1 MKRLMKLQ
9 TVFLFIVFSVLI
21 VNRCASTRT
30 AVDFYVPVNSNLHKE
45 NFSLALK
52 AIEEAKQEGNYAEK
66 DRVLYYLDKGIT
78 LYYMGKAQESIA
90 TLEKAEQSMEELFT
104 KSISKAAA
112 SFVLNDNAL
121 DYFGEIYENL
131 YVNIFKSINYIK
143 LNKFDDAYV
152 EVKRV
157 NDKLRELDLKY
168 GEMAQKMNESE
179 EAKGKM
185 KYESSKFYN
194 DALADYLSY
203 LIFRADGEEDDSRI
217 SFEKMKKAFEM
228 QPQIYDYP
236 FPEKI
241 KYKKPLRRDDM
252 RSFLNIV
259 AFAGQAP
266 YKYEVGGKITTYDD
280 FIAVTDLGMPLNIP
294 NIYWPGIESGY
305 HFKFSFPALKIPPSR
320 VDRILVFI
328 NGKKAGKM
336 MLLEN
341 MGKIAEVTFK
351 ANQNMIILKTIL
363 RAVSKGLLAK
373 EAKKQ
378 LRKGTKADG
387 FAGFLMDMAVDLAV
401 DATENADLRCWRTMP
416 QFCYAAEYELP
427 KGESYRVEVHFV
439 DRNNQLISRK
449 VMDNLKVGTKL
460 NLVDAVSLN

>member
-1 MKRLMKLQ
+1 MKRVVKFLA
-9 TVFLFIVFSVLI
+9 VFLFLI
-21 VNRCASTRT
+21 FTFIIINRCASTRT
-30 AVDFYVPVNSNLHKE
+30 SVDFYTPVHTNLINE
-45 NFSLALK
+45 NYSLALK
-52 AIEEAKQEGNYAEK
+52 TIEEAKQQGEYVEK

-78 LYYMGKAQESIA
+78 LYYMGKADESIA
-90 TLEKAEQSMEELFT
+90 TLEKAEQAMEELFT

-112 SFVLNDNAL
+112 SFILNDNAL

-131 YVNIFKSINYIK
+131 YVNIFKSLNYIK

-157 NDKLRELDLKY
+157 NDKLRELDVKY
-168 GEMAQKMNESE
+168 GEMAKGMNDNEN
-179 EAKGKM
+179 AKGKI
-185 KYESSKFYN
+185 KYESSHFYN

-203 LIFRADGEEDDSRI
+203 LIFRADGEEDNSRI
-217 SFEKMKKAFEM
+217 SFDKMKQAFKT

-236 FPEKI
+236 FPEQI

-252 RSFLNIV
+252 RSFLNII
-259 AFAGQAP
+259 AFTGQAP

-280 FIAVTDLGMPLNIP
+280 FIAITDLGMPLNIP
-294 NIYWPGIESGY
+294 NIYWPGIKSGY
-305 HFKFSFPALKIPPSR
+305 HFKFSFPALRTPPSR

-328 NGKKAGKM
+328 NGEKAGKM
-336 MLLEN
+336 PLLEN
-341 MGKIAEVTFK
+341 MGKIAEATFK
-351 ANQNMIILKTIL
+351 SNQNLIILKTIL
-363 RAVSKGLLAK
+363 RTVSKGLIAA

-378 LRKGTKADG
+378 LRKETKSDV
-387 FAGFLMDMAVDLAV
+387 FAGFLMDMAIDLAV

-416 QFCYAAEYELP
+416 QFCYASEYELP
-427 KGESYRVEVHFV
+427 KGESYRIEIHFV

-449 VMDNLKVGTKL
+449 VMDNLELGTKL

>member
-1 MKRLMKLQ
+1 MKLQ
-9 TVFLFIVFSVLI
+9 AVLIVIVFTVLI

-30 AVDFYVPVNSNLHKE
+30 SVDFYAPVKSNLYKE
-45 NFSLALK
+45 NYALALK
-52 AIEEAKQEGNYAEK
+52 AIEEAKQEGEYAEK

-78 LYYMGKAQESIA
+78 LYYLGKADESNA
-90 TLEKAEQSMEELFT
+90 ALEKAEQAMEELFT
-104 KSISKAAA
+104 KSVSKAAA

-131 YVNIFKSINYIK
+131 YVNIFKSLNYIK

-157 NDKLRELDLKY
+157 NDKLRELDVKY
-168 GEMAQKMNESE
+168 GEMARNMNESE

-185 KYESSKFYN
+185 KYESSNFYN

-203 LIFRADGEEDDSRI
+203 LIFRADGEEDNSRI

-228 QPQIYDYP
+228 QPQVYDFP
-236 FPEKI
+236 FPEQI
-241 KYKKPLRRDDM
+241 KYKTPLRRDDM
-252 RSFLNIV
+252 RAFLNVI

-266 YKYEVGGKITTYDD
+266 FKYEVGGKITTYDNS
-280 FIAVTDLGMPLNIP
+280 IAVTNLDMPLNIP
-294 NIYWPGIESGY
+294 NIYWPGIEKGY

-328 NGKKAGKM
+328 NGKKAGKLV
-336 MLLEN
+336 LLEN

-351 ANQNMIILKTIL
+351 ANQKMIILKTIL

-373 EAKKQ
+373 EAKNQ
-378 LRKGTKADG
+378 LHKSTKADG

-416 QFCYAAEYELP
+416 QFCYTAEYELP
-427 KGESYRVEVHFV
+427 RGESYRVEVHFV

-449 VMDNLKVGTKL
+449 VLDNLNLSTKL